1 MTRQPITTN
10 APPRTSSGAVLIPGT
25 SIALEY
31 DSAGRIARVD
41 VQKGRGRG
49 ITPVEFS
56 RPAERRTGGLG

>member
-1 MTRQPITTN
+1 MTRQPNTTT

-41 VQKGRGRG
+41 VQKGRGG
-49 ITPVEFS
+49 ENPIDEVF
-56 RPAERRTGGLG
+56 